1 MLMHWHLRMQVRGA
15 TIRCEKRHPTGWAL
29 TARRG
34 SAMSYSWGASYGS
47 ARTGGISL
55 DRAGAPAQRTGTTP
69 TPIEGP
75 GGLAAGRPGAR
86 PADTD
91 DAMPEQQ
98 RVADELAPMVEVWQR
113 LLAQHVPDR
122 AGRCR
127 TCTKGGT
134 GLPTTPW
141 PCVIHG
147 IADMA
152 RRTYD
157 AQRGRAAS

>member
-1 MLMHWHLRMQVRGA
+1 
-15 TIRCEKRHPTGWAL
+15 
-29 TARRG
+29 
-34 SAMSYSWGASYGS
+34 MSYSWGASHGS
-47 ARTGGISL
+47 VRGGGFSL
-55 DRAGAPAQRTGTTP
+55 DRAGATGAPA
-69 TPIEGP
+69 
-75 GGLAAGRPGAR
+75 AAPGAR
-86 PADTD
+86 PVEPSAPLRGNPYSLDPYRDADNGV
-91 DAMPEQQ
+91 PEQQ
-98 RVADELAPMVEVWQR
+98 RVADELAPMVQVWQR
-113 LLAQHVPDR
+113 LLAQHVPDQ

-157 AQRGRAAS
+157 AQRSRAAS

>member
-1 MLMHWHLRMQVRGA
+1 
-15 TIRCEKRHPTGWAL
+15 
-29 TARRG
+29 
-34 SAMSYSWGASYGS
+34 MSYSWGASRGS
-47 ARTGGISL
+47 VRAGGVAL
-55 DRAGAPAQRTGTTP
+55 GRGAGATGAPAG
-69 TPIEGP
+69 
-75 GGLAAGRPGAR
+75 AAPRPVETQASI
-86 PADTD
+86 PADAD
-91 DAMPEQQ
+91 NGVPEQQ

-152 RRTYD
+152 RCTYD
-157 AQRGRAAS
+157 AQRSRAAS

>member
-1 MLMHWHLRMQVRGA
+1 
-15 TIRCEKRHPTGWAL
+15 
-29 TARRG
+29 
-34 SAMSYSWGASYGS
+34 MSYSWGASRG
-47 ARTGGISL
+47 AAQVGGMAL
-55 DRAGAPAQRTGTTP
+55 DRAAVVPALHTD
-69 TPIEGP
+69 GP
-75 GGLAAGRPGAR
+75 RRALAEP
-86 PADTD
+86 DNSV
-91 DAMPEQQ
+91 PEQE
-98 RVADELAPMVEVWQR
+98 RVAAELAPMVEVWQR

-152 RRTYD
+152 RRSHD
-157 AQRGRAAS
+157 AERRRAAS

>member
-1 MLMHWHLRMQVRGA
+1 
-15 TIRCEKRHPTGWAL
+15 
-29 TARRG
+29 
-34 SAMSYSWGASYGS
+34 MSYSWGASRRP
-47 ARTGGISL
+47 ARVGAVVF
-55 DRAGAPAQRTGTTP
+55 DRTAV
-69 TPIEGP
+69 
-75 GGLAAGRPGAR
+75 GAR
-86 PADTD
+86 PSDTRSVVR
-91 DAMPEQQ
+91 AEPNGPVFEQQ
-98 RVADELAPMVEVWQR
+98 RVAAELAPMVEVWQR

-152 RRTYD
+152 RRSYD
-157 AQRGRAAS
+157 AERSRAAS

>member
-1 MLMHWHLRMQVRGA
+1 
-15 TIRCEKRHPTGWAL
+15 
-29 TARRG
+29 
-34 SAMSYSWGASYGS
+34 MSYSWGASRGS
-47 ARTGGISL
+47 ARTGGVAL
-55 DRAGAPAQRTGTTP
+55 ERTAVPARHPDANGRVGVEP
-69 TPIEGP
+69 DGP
-75 GGLAAGRPGAR
+75 VL
-86 PADTD
+86 
-91 DAMPEQQ
+91 EQQ
-98 RVADELAPMVEVWQR
+98 RVAAELAPMVEVWQR

-152 RRTYD
+152 RRSHD
-157 AQRGRAAS
+157 AQRSRAAS

>member
-1 MLMHWHLRMQVRGA
+1 
-15 TIRCEKRHPTGWAL
+15 
-29 TARRG
+29 
-34 SAMSYSWGASYGS
+34 MSYSWGASHGS
-47 ARTGGISL
+47 ARAGGVAF
-55 DRAGAPAQRTGTTP
+55 DRAGVTVHGAASTRHPV
-69 TPIEGP
+69 E
-75 GGLAAGRPGAR
+75 AAGPLQSGDD
-86 PADTD
+86 PADLG

-152 RRTYD
+152 RRSYD
-157 AQRGRAAS
+157 AQRSRAAS

>member
-1 MLMHWHLRMQVRGA
+1 MRHAPPERVGA
-15 TIRCEKRHPTGWAL
+15 RSGTGE
-29 TARRG
+29 R
-34 SAMSYSWGASYGS
+34 MSYSWGASHGS
-47 ARTGGISL
+47 ARMGGVAFE
-55 DRAGAPAQRTGTTP
+55 RARATLRGAGVPH
-69 TPIEGP
+69 
-75 GGLAAGRPGAR
+75 R
-86 PADTD
+86 PADLAAPLSGPPGRRPEVED
-91 DAMPEQQ
+91 VMPEQQ

-157 AQRGRAAS
+157 ARRGRAAAS

>member
-1 MLMHWHLRMQVRGA
+1 MLMHWHLRMQVRQA
-15 TIRCEKRHPTGWAL
+15 TIRCDERHPAGC
-29 TARRG
+29 ARAVKRG
-34 SAMSYSWGASYGS
+34 SAMSYSWGASHGS
-47 ARTGGISL
+47 ARVGGVAL
-55 DRAGAPAQRTGTTP
+55 DRSRATVPGAGTAHRPVEVSRPLGAPGR
-69 TPIEGP
+69 
-75 GGLAAGRPGAR
+75 AAE
-86 PADTD
+86 ADD
-91 DAMPEQQ
+91 GMPEQQ

>member
-1 MLMHWHLRMQVRGA
+1 
-15 TIRCEKRHPTGWAL
+15 
-29 TARRG
+29 
-34 SAMSYSWGASYGS
+34 MSLS
-47 ARTGGISL
+47 
-55 DRAGAPAQRTGTTP
+55 TP
-69 TPIEGP
+69 VP
-75 GGLAAGRPGAR
+75 LQGRS
-86 PADTD
+86 D
-91 DAMPEQQ
+91 DGVPEQQ

-122 AGRCR
+122 AGCCR

-152 RRTYD
+152 RHTYD
-157 AQRGRAAS
+157 AQRSHAAS

>member
-1 MLMHWHLRMQVRGA
+1 
-15 TIRCEKRHPTGWAL
+15 
-29 TARRG
+29 
-34 SAMSYSWGASYGS
+34 MSYSWGASRGS
-47 ARTGGISL
+47 ARTGGVAL
-55 DRAGAPAQRTGTTP
+55 ERTAVPARHP
-69 TPIEGP
+69 DAHGP
-75 GGLAAGRPGAR
+75 VRVEPDGPVL
-86 PADTD
+86 
-91 DAMPEQQ
+91 EQQ
-98 RVADELAPMVEVWQR
+98 RVAAELAPMVEVWQR

-152 RRTYD
+152 RRSHD
-157 AQRGRAAS
+157 AQRSRAAS

>member
-1 MLMHWHLRMQVRGA
+1 MARSERGM
-15 TIRCEKRHPTGWAL
+15 P
-29 TARRG
+29 
-34 SAMSYSWGASYGS
+34 MSYSWGASRGS
-47 ARTGGISL
+47 AHVSGLAL
-55 DRAGAPAQRTGTTP
+55 DRAVAGPRPVDGPAVAPEP
-69 TPIEGP
+69 DGP
-75 GGLAAGRPGAR
+75 VL
-86 PADTD
+86 
-91 DAMPEQQ
+91 EQQ
-98 RVADELAPMVEVWQR
+98 RVAAELAPMVEVWQR

-152 RRTYD
+152 RRSYD
-157 AQRGRAAS
+157 AERSRVAS

>member
-1 MLMHWHLRMQVRGA
+1 
-15 TIRCEKRHPTGWAL
+15 
-29 TARRG
+29 
-34 SAMSYSWGASYGS
+34 MSYSWGASHGS
-47 ARTGGISL
+47 ARAGGVAL
-55 DRAGAPAQRTGTTP
+55 DRAGATVH
-69 TPIEGP
+69 
-75 GGLAAGRPGAR
+75 GGGAAPRPVQAAGPLQGGR

-91 DAMPEQQ
+91 DGMPEQQ

-152 RRTYD
+152 RRSYD
-157 AQRGRAAS
+157 AQRSRAAS

>member
-1 MLMHWHLRMQVRGA
+1 
-15 TIRCEKRHPTGWAL
+15 
-29 TARRG
+29 
-34 SAMSYSWGASYGS
+34 MSYSWGASRDT
-47 ARTGGISL
+47 ARTSGIAL
-55 DRAGAPAQRTGTTP
+55 DRAAGVAPGAPAG
-69 TPIEGP
+69 
-75 GGLAAGRPGAR
+75 AGHR
-86 PADTD
+86 PAETPAPLRGDVD
-91 DAMPEQQ
+91 NGVPEQQ

-157 AQRGRAAS
+157 AKRSHPA

>member
-1 MLMHWHLRMQVRGA
+1 
-15 TIRCEKRHPTGWAL
+15 
-29 TARRG
+29 
-34 SAMSYSWGASYGS
+34 MSYSWGASHGT
-47 ARTGGISL
+47 ARVGGVAL
-55 DRAGAPAQRTGTTP
+55 DRAGSAAATRPVEAPAPRQHDRP
-69 TPIEGP
+69 SERHV
-75 GGLAAGRPGAR
+75 GRPV
-86 PADTD
+86 DTD

-152 RRTYD
+152 RRSHD

>member
-1 MLMHWHLRMQVRGA
+1 MLMHWHLRMQVRRA
-15 TIRCEKRHPTGWAL
+15 TIRCDKRHPAGCAP
-29 TARRG
+29 AVKRG
-34 SAMSYSWGASYGS
+34 TAMSYSWGASHDS
-47 ARTGGISL
+47 ARVGGTAL
-55 DRAGAPAQRTGTTP
+55 DRAGATVQGAGAAHRPVEAS
-69 TPIEGP
+69 GP
-75 GGLAAGRPGAR
+75 LHTGRPSTR
-86 PADTD
+86 PSEAD

-152 RRTYD
+152 RRSYD
-157 AQRGRAAS
+157 AQRNRAAS

>member
-1 MLMHWHLRMQVRGA
+1 MGGGA
-15 TIRCEKRHPTGWAL
+15 
-29 TARRG
+29 
-34 SAMSYSWGASYGS
+34 
-47 ARTGGISL
+47 L
-55 DRAGAPAQRTGTTP
+55 DRARTVVQGAGAPTRPA
-69 TPIEGP
+69 EV
-75 GGLAAGRPGAR
+75 AAPLQGGRPAV
-86 PADTD
+86 D
-91 DAMPEQQ
+91 DGMPEQQ

-152 RRTYD
+152 RRTHD

>member
-1 MLMHWHLRMQVRGA
+1 
-15 TIRCEKRHPTGWAL
+15 
-29 TARRG
+29 
-34 SAMSYSWGASYGS
+34 MSYSWGASHGS
-47 ARTGGISL
+47 TRVGAVAL
-55 DRAGAPAQRTGTTP
+55 DRAGAGVHGAGAAPRPAEAP
-69 TPIEGP
+69 GP
-75 GGLAAGRPGAR
+75 LRGGR
-86 PADTD
+86 PADSD
-91 DAMPEQQ
+91 DGVPEQQ

-152 RRTYD
+152 RRSYD
-157 AQRGRAAS
+157 AQRSRAAS

>member
-1 MLMHWHLRMQVRGA
+1 
-15 TIRCEKRHPTGWAL
+15 
-29 TARRG
+29 
-34 SAMSYSWGASYGS
+34 MSYSWGASHGS
-47 ARTGGISL
+47 ARVGGVAL
-55 DRAGAPAQRTGTTP
+55 DRAGATVQGTGAAP
-69 TPIEGP
+69 RPVDVPGPLHGGGP
-75 GGLAAGRPGAR
+75 GRRPV
-86 PADTD
+86 DTD

-152 RRTYD
+152 RRSYD
-157 AQRGRAAS
+157 AQRSRAAS

>member
-1 MLMHWHLRMQVRGA
+1 
-15 TIRCEKRHPTGWAL
+15 
-29 TARRG
+29 
-34 SAMSYSWGASYGS
+34 MSYSWGASRGA
-47 ARTGGISL
+47 ARVGGMGL
-55 DRAGAPAQRTGTTP
+55 DRAALVPPLPSDGP
-69 TPIEGP
+69 TSALAESEGP
-75 GGLAAGRPGAR
+75 V
-86 PADTD
+86 
-91 DAMPEQQ
+91 PEQQ
-98 RVADELAPMVEVWQR
+98 RVAAELAPMVEVWQR

-152 RRTYD
+152 RRSHD
-157 AQRGRAAS
+157 AERRRAAS

>member
-1 MLMHWHLRMQVRGA
+1 
-15 TIRCEKRHPTGWAL
+15 
-29 TARRG
+29 
-34 SAMSYSWGASYGS
+34 MSYSWGASRGS
-47 ARTGGISL
+47 ARVSGLAL
-55 DRAGAPAQRTGTTP
+55 DRTAAPRP
-69 TPIEGP
+69 VDGP
-75 GGLAAGRPGAR
+75 AAAVRAEPDGPVL
-86 PADTD
+86 
-91 DAMPEQQ
+91 EQQ
-98 RVADELAPMVEVWQR
+98 RVAAELAPMVEVWQR

-157 AQRGRAAS
+157 AERSRAAS

>member
-1 MLMHWHLRMQVRGA
+1 
-15 TIRCEKRHPTGWAL
+15 
-29 TARRG
+29 
-34 SAMSYSWGASYGS
+34 MSYSWGASHNT
-47 ARTGGISL
+47 ARTGGVAFERTDVAIRGMSAPRPSGSL
-55 DRAGAPAQRTGTTP
+55 HGQQ
-69 TPIEGP
+69 
-75 GGLAAGRPGAR
+75 
-86 PADTD
+86 ADTD
-91 DAMPEQQ
+91 DSVPEQQ

-152 RRTYD
+152 RRTHD
-157 AQRGRAAS
+157 AQRSRAAS

>member
-1 MLMHWHLRMQVRGA
+1 
-15 TIRCEKRHPTGWAL
+15 
-29 TARRG
+29 
-34 SAMSYSWGASYGS
+34 MSYSWGASRGS
-47 ARTGGISL
+47 ARPGGVAL
-55 DRAGAPAQRTGTTP
+55 DRAAGR
-69 TPIEGP
+69 
-75 GGLAAGRPGAR
+75 AAGQPAGAGHRPVET
-86 PADTD
+86 PAPLQGDID
-91 DAMPEQQ
+91 NGMPEQQ

-157 AQRGRAAS
+157 AERSRAAS

>member
-1 MLMHWHLRMQVRGA
+1 
-15 TIRCEKRHPTGWAL
+15 
-29 TARRG
+29 
-34 SAMSYSWGASYGS
+34 MSYSWGASHGS
-47 ARTGGISL
+47 ARGVGVAL
-55 DRAGAPAQRTGTTP
+55 DRAGATVHGAGPAH
-69 TPIEGP
+69 
-75 GGLAAGRPGAR
+75 R
-86 PADTD
+86 PAEAPGPLPGSRPVDTGD
-91 DAMPEQQ
+91 GLPEQQ

-152 RRTYD
+152 RQSYD
-157 AQRGRAAS
+157 AQRSRAAS

>member
-1 MLMHWHLRMQVRGA
+1 
-15 TIRCEKRHPTGWAL
+15 
-29 TARRG
+29 
-34 SAMSYSWGASYGS
+34 MSYSWGASHGS
-47 ARTGGISL
+47 AREGGVAL
-55 DRAGAPAQRTGTTP
+55 DRAGVTVHGAGATRRPVEAQ
-69 TPIEGP
+69 GP
-75 GGLAAGRPGAR
+75 LQAGSSGS
-86 PADTD
+86 PADSG

-152 RRTYD
+152 RRSYD
-157 AQRGRAAS
+157 AQRSRAAS

>member
-1 MLMHWHLRMQVRGA
+1 
-15 TIRCEKRHPTGWAL
+15 
-29 TARRG
+29 
-34 SAMSYSWGASYGS
+34 MSYSWGASHGS
-47 ARTGGISL
+47 ARGAGIAF
-55 DRAGAPAQRTGTTP
+55 DRARATVPGAGAAPRP
-69 TPIEGP
+69 VEVSGP
-75 GGLAAGRPGAR
+75 LQGGRPVE
-86 PADTD
+86 ADD
-91 DAMPEQQ
+91 GMPEQQ

-152 RRTYD
+152 RRSYD
-157 AQRGRAAS
+157 ARRSRAAS

>member
-1 MLMHWHLRMQVRGA
+1 MLMHWHLRMQVLQA
-15 TIRCEKRHPTGWAL
+15 TIRCDERHPPGWTSAVK
-29 TARRG
+29 RG
-34 SAMSYSWGASYGS
+34 SAMSYSWGASRGT
-47 ARTGGISL
+47 ARTSGIAL
-55 DRAGAPAQRTGTTP
+55 DRAAGVATGAPAG
-69 TPIEGP
+69 
-75 GGLAAGRPGAR
+75 AGHR
-86 PADTD
+86 PAETPAPLQDVD
-91 DAMPEQQ
+91 NGVPEQQ

-157 AQRGRAAS
+157 AQRSRTAS